1 MNEVLFFIFDNMTDY
16 EITFAMHMLNT
27 EGNKKIITIAY
38 ENEMITGR
46 SGALYKPHRL
56 VNDSKNIDADALI
69 ICGGWYGDFRQE
81 LNDLI
86 NTIDKK
92 NGLLGGICGAGT
104 YMLAKSGVLD
114 KNSYTTPI
122 VDWTEKHHEVFGPV
136 DPFERNNYVNEN
148 VVRSGNVITSLGH
161 TFIEFTAEIL
171 EWSNLLSNNTEKN
184 DFLDY
189 MRIRTR

>member
-69 ICGGWYGDFRQE
+69 
-81 LNDLI
+81 
-86 NTIDKK
+86 
-92 NGLLGGICGAGT
+92 ICGAGT

-189 MRIRTR
+189 MRIRT